1 MNNDEAKNLILKSMN
16 DEKIKDISEELK
28 KDKLSDEK
36 IREIAK
42 EIDNMKNTDAITPE
56 DLQQYA
62 ENLKDFEGSGE
73 NTELES
79 VDIQV
84 DENGHPI
91 PVNVDGID
99 FSDCT
104 DMDTFEKLCQ
114 LTPEQIK
121 EHIDITKEAIE
132 SSPIMDFSSIS
143 DEDVMTLI
151 NCVNRYRKGEDFSY
165 YNALPQ
171 SIKDMIN
178 HTFGV
183 ATGPLNTSQT
193 RKLMAKEL
201 YDQIIQDNYINKIS
215 TDMQASIDKEY
226 NKIYEET
233 RGELK
238 KYNDSQ
244 RDFFEN
250 ISLQQAEKL
259 REDGGEENIAK
270 AETLEKSSSAFVESY
285 TYESMFNKYKS
296 GKIKIKKIDVE
307 KFDSR
312 CKEFDFKY
320 KDNRF
325 IINTVGDI
333 LPVLVK
339 EFDGVL
345 TEDQIKRFI
354 ILFIK
359 YTMNMKPEVIYEH
372 IFMYYFVK
380 HLISIPYRNKDDEEE
395 CKFYDEIK
403 DRIQSFIEDAF

>member
-1 MNNDEAKNLILKSMN
+1 MNKE
-16 DEKIKDISEELK
+16 EELM
-28 KDKLSDEK
+28 KDELSDEK

-42 EIDNMKNTDAITPE
+42 EIDNMKDTDAITPE

-62 ENLKDFEGSGE
+62 EKIKDFEGSGE

-132 SSPIMDFSSIS
+132 TSPIMDFSSIS

-151 NCVNRYRKGEDFSY
+151 DCVNRYRKGEDFSY

-201 YDQIIQDNYINKIS
+201 YEQIIQDNYINKIS

-270 AETLEKSSSAFVESY
+270 AETLEKS
-285 TYESMFNKYKS
+285 
-296 GKIKIKKIDVE
+296 
-307 KFDSR
+307 
-312 CKEFDFKY
+312 
-320 KDNRF
+320 
-325 IINTVGDI
+325 
-333 LPVLVK
+333 
-339 EFDGVL
+339 
-345 TEDQIKRFI
+345 
-354 ILFIK
+354 
-359 YTMNMKPEVIYEH
+359 
-372 IFMYYFVK
+372 
-380 HLISIPYRNKDDEEE
+380 
-395 CKFYDEIK
+395 
-403 DRIQSFIEDAF
+403 